1 MMLLSSCWCC
11 PIVQFRDDD
20 HCYTPFVQLQTC
32 LKFLPVNGNTF
43 NTPFEINTWIFKE
56 LLKKLV
62 LSCCRGRSVRPCL
75 PKSAERGA
83 AIKVGSGG
91 WSCRGREEP
100 AGNASRATRRR
111 RPSRWSPWRSR
122 RRWAAGLLASVWRR
136 FAVAEQPQVGGGGG
150 RHSFAGGRRH
160 GGWVVGLRSWAP
172 AGPSGSKTNSPPWS

>member
-91 WSCRGREEP
+91 WSCRGREQGDEEEAPVEVVALAEP
-100 AGNASRATRRR
+100 
-111 RPSRWSPWRSR
+111 
-122 RRWAAGLLASVWRR
+122 
-136 FAVAEQPQVGGGGG
+136 PQVGGGAARLRVAQVRSGG
-150 RHSFAGGRRH
+150 AAASGRR
-160 GGWVVGLRSWAP
+160 RWA
-172 AGPSGSKTNSPPWS
+172 T